1 MYFIQEADKPLK
13 IFRWLNYIRIKDD
26 ILILPICD
34 AYIKMKKAEKLAKK
48 AKKIIEL
55 SNCKKVV
62 ISKKIEKQENFLNY
76 LYSYNIDIIN
86 GKWLFEI
93 LIYDVLEYIIK
104 KKKMMKENIR
114 IAVLSNQI
122 TENVIY
128 IIKKIVKE
136 YKMINVVTNH
146 IELFK
151 NLERQIMDNY
161 GVMIALVNNKKKS
174 LLKSDI
180 IVNFDFTNEIINK
193 YNINENATVVNLQG
207 NIKIKSKKFNG
218 LNIND
223 YEIQV
228 LNSDFF
234 DYDKSKKYKEKYL
247 YEAELNKRQ
256 PIDEIRKKIK
266 KDKVIIKELIG
277 INNVI

>member
-1 MYFIQEADKPLK
+1 MYFIQEGDKPLK

-114 IAVLSNQI
+114 IAILANQI

-128 IIKKIVKE
+128 IIKKIAKE

-256 PIDEIRKKIK
+256 PIDEIRKKIR

>member
-114 IAVLSNQI
+114 IAVLANQI

-128 IIKKIVKE
+128 IIKKIAKE

-151 NLERQIMDNY
+151 NLERQIMDDY
-161 GVMIALVNNKKKS
+161 GVMITLVNNKKKS

-193 YNINENATVVNLQG
+193 YNIKENATVVNLQE

-256 PIDEIRKKIK
+256 PIDEIRKKIR